1 MKYPVTYISQ
11 SLKMMRALLVSYVV
25 TALFLLLTAALVYR
39 AGLDE
44 SKVQIAVILIYIVS
58 CFLGGFLA
66 GKMMKTRKF
75 LWGGLLGFLYFAVML
90 LVSVAVN
97 QEFGDAVTGVMTA
110 FVICTVSGMA
120 GGMCA

>member
-44 SKVQIAVILIYIVS
+44 SKVQIAVILIYI
-58 CFLGGFLA
+58 C
-66 GKMMKTRKF
+66 
-75 LWGGLLGFLYFAVML
+75 LLYT
-90 LVSVAVN
+90 SPSPR
-97 QEFGDAVTGVMTA
+97 D
-110 FVICTVSGMA
+110 ISGSRMPSSA
-120 GGMCA
+120 

>member
-11 SLKMMRALLVSYVV
+11 SVKMMRALLVSEVV

-97 QEFGDAVTGVMTA
+97 QEFGDAVTGVMTT

>member
-75 LWGGLLGFLYFAVML
+75 L
-90 LVSVAVN
+90 VSVAVN
-97 QEFGDAVTGVMTA
+97 QEFGDAVTGVMTT

>member
-97 QEFGDAVTGVMTA
+97 QEFGDAVTGVMKT

>member
-44 SKVQIAVILIYIVS
+44 SKVQILFPVFWVGSL
-58 CFLGGFLA
+58 
-66 GKMMKTRKF
+66 
-75 LWGGLLGFLYFAVML
+75 
-90 LVSVAVN
+90 
-97 QEFGDAVTGVMTA
+97 QER
-110 FVICTVSGMA
+110 
-120 GGMCA
+120 

>member
-75 LWGGLLGFLYFAVML
+75 LWGGLLGFLYFAFT
-90 LVSVAVN
+90 S
-97 QEFGDAVTGVMTA
+97 
-110 FVICTVSGMA
+110 VICAFRFSKSEYLITASPLSTNRP
-120 GGMCA
+120 

>member
-1 MKYPVTYISQ
+1 
-11 SLKMMRALLVSYVV
+11 
-25 TALFLLLTAALVYR
+25 
-39 AGLDE
+39 
-44 SKVQIAVILIYIVS
+44 
-58 CFLGGFLA
+58 
-66 GKMMKTRKF
+66 MKTRKF

-97 QEFGDAVTGVMTA
+97 QEFGDAVTGVMTT

>member
-1 MKYPVTYISQ
+1 
-11 SLKMMRALLVSYVV
+11 
-25 TALFLLLTAALVYR
+25 
-39 AGLDE
+39 
-44 SKVQIAVILIYIVS
+44 
-58 CFLGGFLA
+58 
-66 GKMMKTRKF
+66 MMKTRKF

-97 QEFGDAVTGVMTA
+97 QEFGDAVTGVMTT

>member
-97 QEFGDAVTGVMTA
+97 QEFGDAVTGVMTT
-110 FVICTVSGMA
+110 FVIGTVSGMA

>member
-1 MKYPVTYISQ
+1 
-11 SLKMMRALLVSYVV
+11 MMRALLVSYVV

-97 QEFGDAVTGVMTA
+97 QEFGDAVTGVMTT

>member
-1 MKYPVTYISQ
+1 M
-11 SLKMMRALLVSYVV
+11 
-25 TALFLLLTAALVYR
+25 YR

-58 CFLGGFLA
+58 CFLGGFLT

-97 QEFGDAVTGVMTA
+97 QEFGDAVTGVMTT

>member
-66 GKMMKTRKF
+66 GKLMKTRKF

-97 QEFGDAVTGVMTA
+97 QEFGDAVIGVMTT

>member
-11 SLKMMRALLVSYVV
+11 SLKIMRALLVSYVV
-25 TALFLLLTAALVYR
+25 TALSLLLTAALVYR
-39 AGLDE
+39 FGLDE
-44 SKVQIAVILIYIVS
+44 GKVQIAVILIYIIS
-58 CFLGGFLA
+58 CFLGGFLS

-90 LVSVAVN
+90 LVSAAVN
-97 QEFGDAVTGVMTA
+97 QQLESAVMGIATT

>member
-11 SLKMMRALLVSYVV
+11 SLKMMRALFVSYVV

-97 QEFGDAVTGVMTA
+97 QEFRDAVTGVMTT

>member
-97 QEFGDAVTGVMTA
+97 QECGDAVTGVVTT

>member
-75 LWGGLLGFLYFAVML
+75 LWEACLDFCIL
-90 LVSVAVN
+90 
-97 QEFGDAVTGVMTA
+97 Q
-110 FVICTVSGMA
+110 
-120 GGMCA
+120 

>member
-90 LVSVAVN
+90 LVSAAVN
-97 QEFGDAVTGVMTA
+97 QEFGDAVTGGMTT

>member
-25 TALFLLLTAALVYR
+25 TALCLLLTAALVYR
-39 AGLDE
+39 FGLAE
-44 SKVQIAVILIYIVS
+44 GKVQIAVILIYIIS
-58 CFLGGFLA
+58 CFLGGFLS

-75 LWGGLLGFLYFAVML
+75 LWGGFLGFLYFAVML
-90 LVSVAVN
+90 LVSAAVN
-97 QEFGDAVTGVMTA
+97 QELESAVMGIATT